1 MGISTSQLGDEKAN
15 STLICLAF
23 FLHGCVQGDVRYA
36 TSPFSGQ
43 SVIRRLRGDAQGEQ
57 RRCHLVNFCFGEK
70 CEDSP
75 KFYLKRLKFELEL
88 SFFFSKPRNAR
99 EILDTTC
106 APACKRCFLA
116 SFTSRPAH
124 AAPWSRQSTAPN
136 NRGFRT
142 IWLRYV
148 LRKHPA
154 NAIPEILLAYPPHCP
169 FRVSRFQCTPSRKA
183 LASPR
188 LEIESRYTWR
198 RRPFALSLTP
208 PSLLTCQLETSLPH
222 DLRWIATLCNATY
235 FTPCGRHE
243 HVLGKEPEKGE
254 LTNFFSRE
262 TGETLCPTC
271 VGGRDVVQVRHESVV
286 CGPPSV

>member
-1 MGISTSQLGDEKAN
+1 MGTPKVSN
-15 STLICLAF
+15 
-23 FLHGCVQGDVRYA
+23 GDVNLY
-36 TSPFSGQ
+36 TSVLGK
-43 SVIRRLRGDAQGEQ
+43 SVKIPQNFDLR
-57 RRCHLVNFCFGEK
+57 
-70 CEDSP
+70 
-75 KFYLKRLKFELEL
+75 RLKFELEL
-88 SFFFSKPRNAR
+88 SFFFYKPRNAR

-208 PSLLTCQLETSLPH
+208 PLSPHLPARNLTPPRPAV
-222 DLRWIATLCNATY
+222 D
-235 FTPCGRHE
+235 RHA
-243 HVLGKEPEKGE
+243 LQ
-254 LTNFFSRE
+254 
-262 TGETLCPTC
+262 
-271 VGGRDVVQVRHESVV
+271 RDVLHAVR
-286 CGPPSV
+286 

>member
-1 MGISTSQLGDEKAN
+1 VKIPQ
-15 STLICLAF
+15 
-23 FLHGCVQGDVRYA
+23 
-36 TSPFSGQ
+36 
-43 SVIRRLRGDAQGEQ
+43 
-57 RRCHLVNFCFGEK
+57 NF
-70 CEDSP
+70 D
-75 KFYLKRLKFELEL
+75 LKRLKFELEL

-106 APACKRCFLA
+106 APACKRCVLA

-169 FRVSRFQCTPSRKA
+169 FRVSCFQCTPSRKA

-208 PSLLTCQLETSLPH
+208 PPLSSPASSKPHSPTTCGGSPRFATRRTS
-222 DLRWIATLCNATY
+222 RRAVGTNTSW
-235 FTPCGRHE
+235 GRSRKKASSRTSF
-243 HVLGKEPEKGE
+243 LGKPGKPCVRRASADAMWCRYDTNPLCVDHQVCSHATFGGFPERKYARKPSTSP
-254 LTNFFSRE
+254 LSRE
-262 TGETLCPTC
+262 RRVPM
-271 VGGRDVVQVRHESVV
+271 DVFSFFFHQALRFPFFASVCRGV
-286 CGPPSV
+286 VS